1 MQKTNEFIVNRL
13 TWKAKQYKLPTK
25 FSFFFDD
32 LSSSLQ
38 EYLNHQVDKEKSGT
52 PVLFFTKPTK
62 EWTLI
67 CTRQVVCN
75 DTEKTISINI
85 RDIKQILPTEIDMTL
100 VGQSININTV
110 KKKTEWE
117 TIKIIDKQDDFHV
130 LHADKGKDLFSLW
143 NILLMAVRIYD

>member
-1 MQKTNEFIVNRL
+1 MQKTDEFIVNRL
-13 TWKAKQYKLPTK
+13 IWKAKRYKLPTK
-25 FSFFFDD
+25 FSFFFTD

-38 EYLNHQVDKEKSGT
+38 VYLNNQVDKEKSGT
-52 PVLFFTKPTK
+52 PVLLFTKPTK

-75 DTEKTISINI
+75 DNEKIISINI
-85 RDIKQILPTEIDMTL
+85 RDIKQILSTEIDMTL
-100 VGQSININTV
+100 FGQSININTV

-117 TIKIIDKQDDFHV
+117 TIKIIDNQDDFYI
-130 LHADKGKDLFSLW
+130 LHADRGKDLFSLW